1 MKLREHA
8 ITGSGGGLLLA
19 LSWGTVQGVI
29 FFLASVLIDFDHII
43 DFLWR
48 SRFRKLKNSSIK
60 YILEK
65 AYKFEVAI
73 LSPDHLRKKDILVI
87 SAFHTWEFPL
97 FIYLL
102 KVLTG
107 MFGFNL
113 LSTILMSAFWGT
125 AVHLILDAIYN
136 IKLKITPRLRTFSVI
151 EYLIRKR
158 LMKEK
163 RGINIEET
171 FDEILDSILNEAKPI
186 K

>member
-1 MKLREHA
+1 MRLREHV

-19 LSWGTVQGVI
+19 LSWGAVQGVI
-29 FFLASVLIDFDHII
+29 FFLTSVLIDFDHII

-65 AYKFEVAI
+65 AYEFEVAI
-73 LSPDHLRKKDILVI
+73 LSPDRLRKKDVLVI
-87 SAFHTWEFPL
+87 SMFHTWEFPL

-107 MFGFNL
+107 MFEFNL

-125 AVHLILDAIYN
+125 TVHLILDVIYN
-136 IKLKITPRLRTFSVI
+136 IKLKTTPRLRTFSVI

-158 LMKEK
+158 MMKE

-171 FDEILDSILNEAKPI
+171 FDKILDSILSEAKPT